1 MSEEAMFCTQCGHRN
16 AAGANFCSA
25 CGSRLGLG
33 SGADDLTLTLHP
45 PSPEGEPSDRDV
57 VVHIDADGP
66 PVLILERGSDAGLTF
81 ALGPVVTTAGR
92 NPECEIFLDDI
103 TVSRK
108 HAVIRHTP
116 QGYEIRD
123 EGSLNGTYVNG
134 ERISSATLH
143 SGDEV
148 LIGKFRLLF
157 ADASDSRRNDT

>member
-1 MSEEAMFCTQCGHRN
+1 MSDDGVFCTQCGHRN
-16 AAGANFCSA
+16 AAAANFCSA
-25 CGSRLGLG
+25 CGSRVGLG

-45 PSPEGEPSDRDV
+45 LSPEGEPGDRDV
-57 VVHIDADGP
+57 VVRVDADGP

-81 ALGPVVTTAGR
+81 ALSSEVTTAGR

-108 HAVIRHTP
+108 HAVIRHTSG
-116 QGYEIRD
+116 GYEIRD

-134 ERISSATLH
+134 ERISSTTLH

-157 ADASDSRRNDT
+157 ADANDSRRIST

>member
-1 MSEEAMFCTQCGHRN
+1 MSDDVFCSQCGHRN
-16 AAGANFCSA
+16 MAAANFCTA

-45 PSPEGEPSDRDV
+45 LSPEGEPGDRDV
-57 VVHIDADGP
+57 VVRVNADGP
-66 PVLILERGSDAGLTF
+66 AVLILERGSDAGLTF
-81 ALGPVVTTAGR
+81 ELGTVVTTAGR

-108 HAVIRHTP
+108 HAAIRHIP

-134 ERISSATLH
+134 ERISSVILH

-148 LIGKFRLLF
+148 LLGKFRLLF
-157 ADASDSRRNDT
+157 VDANDARRTEP